1 MARPA
6 PFARLPVLFGVV
18 HVRPLP
24 GAPRWAGSM
33 AEVVARARADVTAY
47 RAAGFHGVIVEN
59 FGDAPFFAG
68 AVPPETV
75 AGLATVLAEVREAAG
90 PMLRGANVLRNDA
103 RAALA
108 LAAAAE
114 FDLARV
120 NVLAGA
126 TVTDQGLLQSDAA
139 LVLRDRARLAP
150 RVAIAADVRVKHARP
165 LAPGPLA
172 EEAQDLVER
181 AGADALVV
189 TGARTGAA
197 AALADLEVA
206 GGVSGHPPPR
216 GLGRHGRDGGSPP
229 RAMRRRDRRHLRE
242 TRRGHARSRRPAPR
256 PRVRPRGELTRLALA
271 HAEDRPP
278 GPSG

>member
-1 MARPA
+1 MARSD
-6 PFARLPVLFGVV
+6 PFARLPVLLGVV

-24 GAPRWAGSM
+24 GAPRYAGSM
-33 AEVVARARADVTAY
+33 AGIVAQARADVLAY
-47 RAAGFHGVIVEN
+47 RAAGFDGVIVEN

-75 AGLATVLAEVREAAG
+75 AGLAVVLAEVRDAAG
-90 PMLRGANVLRNDA
+90 GMLRGANVLRNDA

-114 FDLARV
+114 LDLVRV

-150 RVAIAADVRVKHARP
+150 RVAIVADVRVKHARP

-197 AALADLEVA
+197 AASSDLGTVRTACPRTPLLVGSGATADTLADLLARADGVIVGTSVKR
-206 GGVSGHPPPR
+206 GGVTTAPVD
-216 GLGRHGRDGGSPP
+216 L
-229 RAMRRRDRRHLRE
+229 RR
-242 TRRGHARSRRPAPR
+242 ARSFVRAARTAR
-256 PRVRPRGELTRLALA
+256 ARGGRPRG
-271 HAEDRPP
+271 
-278 GPSG
+278 

>member
-1 MARPA
+1 MIRPA
-6 PFARLPVLFGVV
+6 PFARLPLLLGVV

-24 GAPRWAGSM
+24 GAPRYGGSM
-33 AEVVARARADVTAY
+33 SEVVRRARADVSAY

-59 FGDAPFFAG
+59 FGDAPFFRG

-90 PMLRGANVLRNDA
+90 PLLRGANVLRNDA

-114 FDLARV
+114 LDLVRV

-126 TVTDQGLLQSDAA
+126 TVTDQGLLQSEAA

-165 LAPGPLA
+165 LAPGPIE

-189 TGARTGAA
+189 TGARTGVA
-197 AALADLEVA
+197 AALGDLEAVRAACPDTPLLVGSGATAETVA
-206 GGVSGHPPPR
+206 S
-216 GLGRHGRDGGSPP
+216 L
-229 RAMRRRDRRHLRE
+229 
-242 TRRGHARSRRPAPR
+242 
-256 PRVRPRGELTRLALA
+256 LTRCDGVIVGTSVKRGGATTA
-271 HAEDRPP
+271 PVDARRARAFVRAAR
-278 GPSG
+278 

>member
-6 PFARLPVLFGVV
+6 PFARLPVLLGVV
-18 HVRPLP
+18 HVLPLP
-24 GAPRWAGSM
+24 GAPRFAGSM
-33 AEVVARARADVTAY
+33 AQVVARARADVLAY

-75 AGLATVLAEVREAAG
+75 AGLAVVLAEVREAAG
-90 PMLRGANVLRNDA
+90 PLLRGANVLRNDA

-108 LAAAAE
+108 LAAAAAL
-114 FDLARV
+114 DLVRV

-150 RVAIAADVRVKHARP
+150 GVAIVADVRVKHARP

-189 TGARTGAA
+189 TGARTGVGAA
-197 AALADLEVA
+197 HADLETVRA
-206 GGVSGHPPPR
+206 ACPRTTLLVGSGATAATLAGLLARADGVIVGTSVKRGGVTTAPVDPR
-216 GLGRHGRDGGSPP
+216 
-229 RAMRRRDRRHLRE
+229 RARAFVAAAR
-242 TRRGHARSRRPAPR
+242 TGVRRG
-256 PRVRPRGELTRLALA
+256 
-271 HAEDRPP
+271 RPP
-278 GPSG
+278 G